1 MASCIT
7 SQWVNTA
14 PQVKLTV
21 TQTASTDTT
30 ATLTYTL
37 QYIASSAA
45 NTNVNRSY
53 TVTIA
58 GEQVASGSY
67 NIDGKTGTHTI
78 CSGTKVITKGTA
90 AKSIAFSASFAFN
103 LTWSGSYK
111 GTLSASSSI
120 SVAAK
125 TSYKITYNAN
135 GGSGA
140 PSAQTKWHGT
150 ALTLSSTKPTRT
162 GYTFQGWG
170 TSASG
175 SVVYAAGASY
185 TANAS
190 DTLYAIWKANTYT
203 VKYNANGGS
212 GAPANQTKTYGT
224 TLKLSST
231 KPTRTNYTFK
241 GWGTS
246 ASATTVSYA
255 AGANYTNNSA
265 ITLYAVWE
273 LAYTKPVIYNLTA
286 TRCDSAGTSSDTGSY
301 GKISF
306 NWETTNAVSGITIA
320 WNSKSGGSGTATVSA
335 SGTSGTVNQVIGSGA
350 LSTDVSYSI
359 TVTVTDSGGSSEAVT
374 SLSGTAFV
382 MDILAEGKGIA
393 FGKPAELEGVADFG
407 YDAMFNGSVYGNVRG
422 LNKLPSIPE
431 NSDFNDYITI
441 GCWAVYMN
449 STAATISNIPVTR
462 AGRLEVS
469 SSTGEGIRL
478 EEYSYLRQ
486 KYIPYN
492 MSNATWERDVTRGS
506 DNVWNFGEWTRTTL
520 NPAASAKVYHEQ
532 KILWSGVYY
541 MTDTQTAELSEPVSD
556 QPNGI
561 VLVFSRYTN
570 GAAQN
575 TNFKLFFVPKCFVSA
590 WNGYGC
596 AFNMFD
602 TVFDVACSKYVYIH
616 DTKIVGNANNDSTG
630 TGDSGIKFAN
640 NQYVLRFVYGV

>member
-45 NTNVNRSY
+45 NTNVNRAY

-58 GEQVASGSY
+58 GEKVASGNY

-78 CSGTKVITKGTA
+78 CTGTKVITKGTA
-90 AKSIAFSASFAFN
+90 AKSIAFSVSFAFN

-170 TSASG
+170 TSTSG
-175 SVVYAAGASY
+175 SVAYAAGASY

-190 DTLYAIWKANTYT
+190 VTLYAIWKANTYT

-231 KPTRTNYTFK
+231 KPTRANYTFL

-246 ASATTVSYA
+246 ASATTVSYV
-255 AGANYTNNSA
+255 AGANYTKNA
-265 ITLYAVWE
+265 AVTLYAVWE
-273 LAYTKPVIYNLTA
+273 LAYTKPVIYNLTS
-286 TRCDSAGTSSDTGSY
+286 TRCDSAGVSSDTGAY
-301 GKISF
+301 GKIAF
-306 NWETTNAVSGITIA
+306 NWETTNAVSSIIIT
-320 WNSKSGGSGTATVSA
+320 WTSKSGGNGSTNVST
-335 SGTSGTVNQVIGSGA
+335 SGTSGTVNQIIGSGA
-350 LSTDVSYSI
+350 LSSDVSYSI

-382 MDILAEGKGIA
+382 MDILTEGKGIA

-422 LNKLPSIPE
+422 LNKLPPIPE
-431 NSDFNDYITI
+431 NSDFNDYINI
-441 GCWAVYMN
+441 GCWAVHMN
-449 STAATISNIPVTR
+449 ATAATISNIPVER

-506 DNVWNFGEWTRTTL
+506 DNVWNYGEWTRTTL
-520 NPAASAKVYHEQ
+520 TPAASAKVYHEQ
-532 KILWSGVYY
+532 KILWSGTYY
-541 MTDTQTAELSEPVSD
+541 MTENQTAELSEPVSK

-575 TNFKLFFVPKCFVSA
+575 TNFKTFFVPKLFISS
-590 WNGYGC
+590 WSGYGS

-602 TVFDVACSKYVYIH
+602 TVFDAACSK
-616 DTKIVGNANNDSTG
+616 
-630 TGDSGIKFAN
+630 
-640 NQYVLRFVYGV
+640 